1 MKKLILLLLFT
12 ISIYAQEFIL
22 GASIDIKAG
31 RTIDTKFAIA
41 NSTQF
46 DESSIGFYETFSI
59 TGSLEFNNY
68 TMLAGKIG
76 YGTGPLSY
84 KGYDLGIFY
93 NSNNLL
99 KNFFISAGL
108 NTHINIPSKEIYI
121 SRTLFSPHLGI
132 GYKIIHK
139 ISLELFYEYAFPQI
153 VSQEKPSEIN
163 HQLYYS
169 VGFGLQIYFVKWNKF
184 LKDINIKWKS

>member
-31 RTIDTKFAIA
+31 RTLDTKFVIA
-41 NSTQF
+41 KNTQW
-46 DESSIGFYETFSI
+46 DERSLGLYETFSI
-59 TGSLEFNNY
+59 TGSLVLNNNA
-68 TMLAGKIG
+68 MLTAKLG

-84 KGYDLGIFY
+84 KGYDLGLFY
-93 NSNNLL
+93 NSNNLMN
-99 KNFFISAGL
+99 NFFINAGI
-108 NTHINIPSKEIYI
+108 NAHINIPSREIYL
-121 SRTLFSPHLGI
+121 SRTLFSPHLGF
-132 GYKIIHK
+132 GYKIIKK

-153 VSQEKPSEIN
+153 VTKEIPSEIN

-169 VGFGLQIYFVKWNKF
+169 IGLGLQIYF
-184 LKDINIKWKS
+184 IK